1 MVVDVEFWSVA
12 MLLTKWVG
20 YICFVTLAGG
30 LFALGLDHRVSYLS
44 TSQSHSQTTSR
55 SLWPVL
61 MTAAI
66 VGGVMAVL
74 NLMLQVGAINQR
86 GTAGMFDWFMI
97 TIIGQSPVGHG
108 NSLKLLGF
116 LSLGLAVFFYRH
128 SFRQA
133 ERTKHLSP
141 ILYIAFVIALAS
153 FAFSFAVLGHIAPLN
168 WLAKAAIVMHI
179 GAVSLWLGS
188 LLPLRLIAGQR
199 DPELALP
206 IMRAFGGIGWGVV
219 FALLLG
225 GVYLVFELLEGI
237 DQLFTSA
244 YGLLLCG
251 KIVLVVCLLSL
262 AALNKF
268 NLVNRLAKSNNKPLQ
283 KSITGEI
290 LLAVTIL
297 FVTAIMTTFT
307 GPMEGV
313 V

>member
-1 MVVDVEFWSVA
+1 
-12 MLLTKWVG
+12 
-20 YICFVTLAGG
+20 
-30 LFALGLDHRVSYLS
+30 
-44 TSQSHSQTTSR
+44 
-55 SLWPVL
+55 